1 MAGKRKTGVEGVQI
15 VRMKYADKPVRWYIY
30 AWRGGPCIRTVVGGE
45 KPVLTQEDVVKI
57 AEAYEA
63 AKPVNKGD
71 LRALVAAYRSDLNP
85 DWGKLAPSTRKLW
98 SDCLD
103 KILLKWGDVPL
114 RLWNDQRMVTQ
125 VVKWRD
131 SMMATPRAADNR
143 IACLYRLLEYGRLR
157 AQVTVNV
164 AAGIPTIYQGGQR
177 AEVIWTDD
185 DFAHFL
191 AVAQTP
197 VSDAVR
203 LAALTGLRR
212 ADLVALKWSDI
223 GEFAIQVTAQK
234 KSAGKRRRVR
244 MPIIP
249 GLRELLDELKT
260 RPRKAGVETV
270 LVTTH
275 GTGWTATGLNSSVQ
289 TTRSYARE
297 ETGKD
302 AKGKPIYKYH
312 LAFTDEDGKAQWKR
326 LHDIRG
332 TFATKLMTIPGAR
345 LTDKEIAE
353 LMGWSEQQVSEIRRR
368 YVDDAAI
375 VVALGKRLAN
385 TDVNNGVNNQPKGL
399 RKPL

>member
-1 MAGKRKTGVEGVQI
+1 M
-15 VRMKYADKPVRWYIY
+15 
-30 AWRGGPCIRTVVGGE
+30 
-45 KPVLTQEDVVKI
+45 
-57 AEAYEA
+57 
-63 AKPVNKGD
+63 
-71 LRALVAAYRSDLNP
+71 
-85 DWGKLAPSTRKLW
+85 
-98 SDCLD
+98 
-103 KILLKWGDVPL
+103 
-114 RLWNDQRMVTQ
+114 
-125 VVKWRD
+125 
-131 SMMATPRAADNR
+131 
-143 IACLYRLLEYGRLR
+143 
-157 AQVTVNV
+157 
-164 AAGIPTIYQGGQR
+164 
-177 AEVIWTDD
+177 
-185 DFAHFL
+185 
-191 AVAQTP
+191 
-197 VSDAVR
+197 R

-212 ADLVALKWSDI
+212 ADLVTLKWSDI

-260 RPRKAGVETV
+260 RPRRDGVETV

-275 GTGWTATGLNSSVQ
+275 GTAWTVSGLNSSVQ
-289 TTRSYARE
+289 TTRNYARE
-297 ETGKD
+297 EIGKD
-302 AKGKPIYKYH
+302 AKGQPIYKYH
-312 LAFTDEDGKAQWKR
+312 LAFTDDDGKEQWKR

-385 TDVNNGVNNQPKGL
+385 TDVNNGVNNQPKGH